1 MTLDALREDALTTTT
16 EGTTV
21 LLSLPWIRSLP
32 VASLVAPTLEID
44 GVPVDDLTVEI
55 GGIDVAP
62 ENLGD
67 CDEWWFLQDRVALT
81 TARAVAA
88 GVHDISVQFALR
100 IPYLQTGPEGPLVL
114 PFRTHAPLSTD
125 AEAPASAPA
134 RTAARTAPPSDPAPG
149 WVMSASAFNWTPAV
163 IAARTDA
170 RDIAVDIVADGI
182 ASEIELEPG
191 QTWRSFPGEMREDAE
206 ALRTR
211 LADAGG
217 RVSILGGSLD
227 DWAADRRRTEDERL
241 AFLRPQLEA
250 AAAAGAR
257 GIRLPIGQAGPAL
270 LARALPLLDDLD
282 ITLFEEIQGPQTP
295 GSPAAGAAIDHI
307 VALDHARVRL
317 VVDISMLMPA
327 LPESYLRVLERGGI
341 PAALI
346 DTLRHD
352 WRDPATTDAVVAL
365 LRAGGVPPAV
375 HTSFMNLLV
384 RFGRAD
390 AATLAPLLPHI
401 GAFHLKFW
409 DLDDADGRVSGPIR
423 DLGALLRGS
432 DFRGTLCSEWGGHEW
447 LDDDPAQ
454 MTRDHLSLA
463 RAALRG

>member
-1 MTLDALREDALTTTT
+1 MTLDALREDALTTTP

-32 VASLVAPTLEID
+32 VASLVAPILEID
-44 GVPVDDLTVEI
+44 GIPADDLTV
-55 GGIDVAP
+55 GIDGTAVAP
-62 ENLGD
+62 DALDDHNQ
-67 CDEWWFLQDRVALT
+67 WWFLQDRLALR
-81 TARAVAA
+81 TARAVGPGTHVVAVSF
-88 GVHDISVQFALR
+88 GLR
-100 IPYLQTGPEGPLVL
+100 IPYLQTGPDGPLVL
-114 PFRTHAPLSTD
+114 PFRAD
-125 AEAPASAPA
+125 ATLTADAAAPAPAPA
-134 RTAARTAPPSDPAPG
+134 RSTARTAPPSDPAPG

-163 IAARTDA
+163 IAARRDA

-182 ASEIELEPG
+182 ASEIEIEPG
-191 QTWRSFPGEMREDAE
+191 QTWRGFPADMRTDAE
-206 ALRTR
+206 TLRTR

-227 DWAADRRRTEDERL
+227 DWAADRRRSEDERL

-270 LARALPLLDDLD
+270 LARVAPLLDDLD

-365 LRAGGVPPAV
+365 LRGGGVPPAV

-384 RFGRAD
+384 RFGRSD
-390 AATLAPLLPHI
+390 AAILAPLLPHI

-409 DLDDADGRVSGPIR
+409 DLDDTDGRVSGPIR
-423 DLGALLRGS
+423 DLGTILRGS

-447 LDDDPAQ
+447 LADDPAQ